1 MILSDG
7 NVRPSTD
14 QKSSLRDLV
23 LGSLKVHVALKRNE
37 EMSRGGRGQVVS
49 VLAFNSDD
57 LSLNPADAYSFFY
70 KICILKGTKI
80 NIKVTK

>member
-23 LGSLKVHVALKRNE
+23 LGSLIVHVALKRNE

-49 VLAFNSDD
+49 VLAFNSND
-57 LSLNPADAYSFFY
+57 LSLNPADAYSFS
-70 KICILKGTKI
+70 
-80 NIKVTK
+80 IKFVF

>member
-49 VLAFNSDD
+49 VLAFNSND
-57 LSLNPADAYSFFY
+57 LSLNPADAYSFS
-70 KICILKGTKI
+70 
-80 NIKVTK
+80 IKFVF

>member
-7 NVRPSTD
+7 YVRPSTD

-23 LGSLKVHVALKRNE
+23 LGSLIVHVALKRNE

-49 VLAFNSDD
+49 VLAFNSND
-57 LSLNPADAYSFFY
+57 LSLNPADAYSFS
-70 KICILKGTKI
+70 
-80 NIKVTK
+80 IKFVF